1 MNEASKRSFLALA
14 LAATVS
20 ACASRSQE
28 IPLEALAIP
37 PQKSDAL
44 APFRHR
50 GPAVAAGEGGPARF
64 ARAVHRAFDVRRA
77 HELVAFIEARY
88 RAPANQGYEEV
99 LERLAA
105 ELRAG
110 GFGGDPRFELFEITT
125 PLESRTWE
133 NPTARAP
140 AQAWTPESGR
150 IALRAGDSEEVVLH
164 AFSAPADRDRVI
176 LPIHCPS
183 AEVEGPIALGLD
195 ELAEGEILVIDAAPR
210 RSVLARAHALGGRAV
225 VSSYL
230 ESYNVDPRGEGRE
243 RDAIGFHSLP
253 AGTPLP
259 VIMISPR
266 SHERIEEALA
276 SDPLARL
283 AIESRVRLDS
293 RELRTLVAVVRGS
306 DRPGEAV
313 AIASH
318 VQEPGACDN
327 ASGVAGLLESALG
340 LAALLRSG
348 ELKPPSR
355 SLVFLWGDEFR
366 QSTAWLERTDMRP
379 IAGLSS
385 DMTGESRERT
395 GAILLLERMPDPA
408 ALLPLPPDEHTPW
421 GRREVAADSLLP
433 NGVAVIARCALAD
446 VAQIEG
452 GMHAGAEG
460 ESAGTAGGWETAE
473 HPYEGGSDHDVF
485 IERKV
490 PAALF
495 WHFTDFAYHTSLD
508 RLEMVDVAEMR
519 RTAAAILSTALALAD
534 PKPTDLDRYLRS
546 LNHEQNLRVAAAEER
561 GQAELAN
568 AWREWC
574 KGARQWLRV
583 ECLRLPESDR

>member
-1 MNEASKRSFLALA
+1 LNEASKRPFLALA

-20 ACASRSQE
+20 ACASRAQE
-28 IPLEALAIP
+28 IPLEALALP
-37 PQKSDAL
+37 PQRGDVL

-50 GPAVAAGEGGPARF
+50 GPAVVAGETGPARF

-77 HELVAFIEARY
+77 HDQVRFIEARY
-88 RAPANQGYEEV
+88 RAPANQGYGEV
-99 LERLAA
+99 LDRIAA

-110 GFGGDPRFELFEITT
+110 GFGDDPRFELFEIAT
-125 PLESRTWE
+125 PLEAPSWE
-133 NPTARAP
+133 NPTARVPAP
-140 AQAWTPESGR
+140 AWTPEAGRIVLRASGR
-150 IALRAGDSEEVVLH
+150 EAEVLH
-164 AFSAPADRDRVI
+164 AFSAQAERDRVM
-176 LPIHCPS
+176 LPVYCPS
-183 AEVEGPIALGLD
+183 ASVEGPVAMGLD
-195 ELAEGEILVIDAAPR
+195 ELEEGEILVTDAAPG
-210 RSVLARAHALGGRAV
+210 RSVLARAHALGARAV
-225 VSSYL
+225 VSAYL
-230 ESYNVDPRGEGRE
+230 ESYNADPSGAGRE
-243 RDAIGFHSLP
+243 RDAIAFRSLP

-266 SHERIEEALA
+266 SLERIEETLA
-276 SDPLARL
+276 SDPLARVE
-283 AIESRVRLDS
+283 IEAKVRLEP

-340 LAALLRSG
+340 LASLLRSG
-348 ELKPPSR
+348 ELQPPSR

-366 QSTAWLERTDMRP
+366 QSTVWLERTDMRP
-379 IAGLSS
+379 VAGLSS

-408 ALLPLPPDEHTPW
+408 ALVPLPPDEHTPW

-433 NGVAVIARCALAD
+433 NGLALIARCALAD

-452 GMHAGAEG
+452 EAGG
-460 ESAGTAGGWETAE
+460 EAVGGWETAE

-495 WHFTDFAYHTSLD
+495 WHFTDFTYHTSLD
-508 RLEMVDVAEMR
+508 RLEMIDVAEMR

-546 LNHEQNLRVAAAEER
+546 LNQEQDLRVAAAEER
-561 GQAELAN
+561 GEAELAKG
-568 AWREWC
+568 WRDWC
-574 KGARQWLRV
+574 LGARQWLRV
-583 ECLRLPESDR
+583 ECLRIPESER

>member
-1 MNEASKRSFLALA
+1 MNEASKRLFLALV
-14 LAATVS
+14 LAATAS
-20 ACASRSQE
+20 ACASRAQE
-28 IPLEALAIP
+28 IPLEALALP
-37 PQKSDAL
+37 PQQGDAL

-50 GPAVAAGEGGPARF
+50 GPAVVAGETGPARF

-77 HELVAFIEARY
+77 HDLVVFIEARY
-88 RAPANQGYEEV
+88 RAPANEGYDEV
-99 LERLAA
+99 LERIAA

-110 GFGGDPRFELFEITT
+110 GFGDDPRFELFEIAT
-125 PLESRTWE
+125 PLEAQSWE

-140 AQAWTPESGR
+140 APAWTPEAGR
-150 IALRAGDSEEVVLH
+150 IALRAGGREAEVLH
-164 AFSAPADRDRVI
+164 AFSAQADRDRVM
-176 LPIHCPS
+176 LPVYCPS
-183 AEVEGPIALGLD
+183 AQVEGPVALGLD
-195 ELAEGEILVIDAAPR
+195 ELEEGEILVIDAAPR
-210 RSVLARAHALGGRAV
+210 RSVLARAHALGAKAV
-225 VSSYL
+225 VSAYL
-230 ESYNVDPRGEGRE
+230 ETYNADPSGAGRE
-243 RDAIGFHSLP
+243 RDAIAFRSLP

-266 SHERIEEALA
+266 SLERIEEAVA

-283 AIESRVRLDS
+283 EIVAKVRLEP
-293 RELRTLVAVVRGS
+293 RKLRTLVAVVRGS

-340 LAALLRSG
+340 LASLLRSG
-348 ELKPPSR
+348 ELQPPSR

-366 QSTAWLERTDMRP
+366 QSTLWLERTEMRP

-408 ALLPLPPDEHTPW
+408 VLLPLPPDEHTPW
-421 GRREVAADSLLP
+421 GRMEVAADSLVP
-433 NGVAVIARCALAD
+433 NGVALIARCALAD

-452 GMHAGAEG
+452 G
-460 ESAGTAGGWETAE
+460 GTGGGWETAE

-485 IERKV
+485 IERKI

-495 WHFTDFAYHTSLD
+495 WHFTDFTYHTSLD

-534 PKPTDLDRYLRS
+534 PEPTDLDRYLRS
-546 LNHEQNLRVAAAEER
+546 LNQEQVLRVAAAEER
-561 GQAELAN
+561 GEAELAKS
-568 AWREWC
+568 WREWC
-574 KGARQWLRV
+574 LGARQWLRA
-583 ECLRLPESDR
+583 ECLRIPESER